1 MLSWLY
7 PDTCE
12 LCGEWSD
19 TTLCPTCR
27 EGLVRVPRPL
37 CLHCGTPTWGK
48 AHEAQCCEACE
59 SLPAGGF
66 DFARSA
72 LLRDENNMS
81 LIYALKYRRANH
93 LARALAPLLA
103 EQWKQTPELRAH
115 DDWVLV
121 PVPVERGRLFRRGYN
136 QAEELALA
144 LRRILGFRVWQPL
157 HRLPTAYAS
166 QTRLSARARMLNAR
180 KAYTLKRS
188 VERRPD
194 SVSPHLLLIDDVY
207 TTGATVSA
215 CAAVLRRLNGV
226 SCIGVLTLLRAVRG

>member
-12 LCGEWSD
+12 LCGELSD
-19 TTLCPTCR
+19 TTLCPSCR

-37 CLHCGTPTWGK
+37 CLRCGSPTWGQ
-48 AHEAQCCEACE
+48 AHEAQRCAACE
-59 SLPAGGF
+59 SLPVSGF

-72 LLRDENNMS
+72 LLRDERNMS
-81 LIYALKYRRANH
+81 LIYALKYHRANH

-103 EQWKQTPELRAH
+103 EQWELTPELRAH

-144 LRRILGFRVWQPL
+144 LRRILGGRIWQPL
-157 HRLPTAYAS
+157 RRLPTAYAS
-166 QTRLSARARMLNAR
+166 QTRLSARARIVNAR
-180 KAYTLKRS
+180 KAYTLKSS

-194 SVSPHLLLIDDVY
+194 SPSPHLLLIDDVY

-226 SCIGVLTLLRAVRG
+226 SRIGVLTLLRAVRG